1 MSFPRSTFQNI
12 GVKFPR
18 LSRHLNIFK
27 IRMIE
32 VFNYRLRALV
42 WFAVGLVNTLVL
54 LFFWWA
60 ALSGGDSANTNT
72 TLTIPA
78 ITTYYLLMTSLATT
92 TICHQ
97 EEDISN
103 RDIYKGNL
111 YGYLLQ
117 PYPYLLA
124 KFQEEIVWRLLGGF
138 WALLTIIIVTAL
150 GFNLT
155 ISASPFV
162 WLLTFLS
169 ASMGIMVSY
178 FWKSI
183 LGLLA
188 IWLTNLQGLL
198 DLEGIFQIILA
209 GFILPLNLLPQPLQN
224 IALFSPWAAPVY
236 YPIAILAQSLPMG
249 TIITFFAMQL
259 FWMIVFGA
267 TSKLVFKKGLLA
279 YTGVSQ

>member
-12 GVKFPR
+12 GVKLPR
-18 LSRHLNIFK
+18 FSRHLNIFK

-32 VFNYRLRALV
+32 VLNYRLRALV

-117 PYPYLLA
+117 P
-124 KFQEEIVWRLLGGF
+124 
-138 WALLTIIIVTAL
+138 
-150 GFNLT
+150 
-155 ISASPFV
+155 
-162 WLLTFLS
+162 
-169 ASMGIMVSY
+169 
-178 FWKSI
+178 
-183 LGLLA
+183 
-188 IWLTNLQGLL
+188 
-198 DLEGIFQIILA
+198 
-209 GFILPLNLLPQPLQN
+209 
-224 IALFSPWAAPVY
+224 
-236 YPIAILAQSLPMG
+236 
-249 TIITFFAMQL
+249 
-259 FWMIVFGA
+259 
-267 TSKLVFKKGLLA
+267 
-279 YTGVSQ
+279 